1 MSNNV
6 EIEVKVLLGEK
17 INAENL
23 VQKLY
28 ANDPATHIHE
38 ESKQLNHYFLITW
51 AFAKIKE
58 QLQSS
63 LSPEQTEKLDLIIQH
78 GTKHSL
84 RTRKA
89 NEKLILVIK
98 ASADESTS
106 ANGVARLER
115 EAEIPNMT
123 IDQLDQILLEA
134 GFTYQSKWS
143 RERVEYIYK
152 DFHVCLDKNA
162 GYGYL
167 TEVELV
173 IQDKAEID
181 TAKEK
186 IRKELDLLGLQELDQ
201 NRLERMFAFYNQHW
215 PEYYGTEKTF
225 IIE

>member
-1 MSNNV
+1 
-6 EIEVKVLLGEK
+6 
-17 INAENL
+17 
-23 VQKLY
+23 
-28 ANDPATHIHE
+28 
-38 ESKQLNHYFLITW
+38 
-51 AFAKIKE
+51 
-58 QLQSS
+58 
-63 LSPEQTEKLDLIIQH
+63 
-78 GTKHSL
+78 
-84 RTRKA
+84 
-89 NEKLILVIK
+89 
-98 ASADESTS
+98 
-106 ANGVARLER
+106 
-115 EAEIPNMT
+115 MT